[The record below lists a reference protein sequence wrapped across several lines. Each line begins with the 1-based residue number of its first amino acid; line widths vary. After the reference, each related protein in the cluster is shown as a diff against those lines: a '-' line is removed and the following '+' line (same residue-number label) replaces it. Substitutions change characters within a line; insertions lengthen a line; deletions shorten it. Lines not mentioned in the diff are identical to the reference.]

1 MFVVSVYSLK
11 GGVGKTSVT
20 LGLASAALNQGV
32 NALVLDL
39 DPQGDTTLGL
49 LGHPGGEPDIAEVI
63 ASGRTE
69 TVDRAIVQS
78 PWVTGENGEGSASS
92 HLDIIPG
99 SHRSSRLDSPA
110 LAQRSVRRLREAL
123 NKRSFHYDIVL
134 VDCPPSLNG
143 LTQMA
148 LAASDRSIVVSEPG
162 FFAVSAADRALKLA
176 DELHD
181 NGIAPRLQP
190 LGILVNR
197 YRPRSVEHQFRL
209 NELRELFGDR
219 VLDPVLEERV
229 GLQQAQGGAIPLHAY
244 EGSSAKQLTE
254 DFDRLLATIMDSRQN
269 S

>member
-49 LGHPGGEPDIAEVI
+49 LGHPGSEPDIAEVI
-63 ASGRTE
+63 ASARTE
-69 TVDRAIVQS
+69 TVDRAIVQT
-78 PWVTGENGEGSASS
+78 PWTKREQSGSRVSS

-110 LAQRSVRRLREAL
+110 LPRRGVRRLREAL
-123 NKRSFHYDIVL
+123 NRRSFHYDVVFI
-134 VDCPPSLNG
+134 DCPPSLNG

-148 LAASDRSIVVSEPG
+148 LSASDRSIVVSEPG

-176 DELHD
+176 EELHES
-181 NGIAPRLQP
+181 GIAPRLQP

-219 VLDPVLEERV
+219 VLEPVLEERV
-229 GLQQAQGGAIPLHAY
+229 GLQQAQGGAIPLHEY
-244 EGSSAKQLTE
+244 EGSSAKQLTQ